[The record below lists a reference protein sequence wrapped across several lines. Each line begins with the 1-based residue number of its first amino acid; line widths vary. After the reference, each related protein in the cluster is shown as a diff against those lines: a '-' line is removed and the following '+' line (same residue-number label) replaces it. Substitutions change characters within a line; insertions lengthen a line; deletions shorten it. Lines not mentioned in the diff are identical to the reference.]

1 MKLFSRLF
9 NLIRGFF
16 SIFLGRAER
25 NNPEIA
31 YENAVNALTT
41 KYVAFKKAAS
51 SILRRRE
58 NIEARLIKEREQL
71 QLVSADLEK
80 AVEQD
85 DDDVAIA
92 LIQKKESIE
101 GEVAD
106 LESDLADAQK
116 DADEA
121 KGSLT
126 AIKAEIVRLKDE
138 RDRVV
143 AKMKSAQAKI
153 SIQEQLEG
161 ISVDAELKA
170 LGEARENAQN
180 LLTEA
185 KLNDELNE
193 DSLETKLQVIR
204 ARGSKENATK
214 KLQELKAKKQKALPP
229 ASEKG
234 KVIDASFDDKVPA
247 GGKEM

>member
-1 MKLFSRLF
+1 VV
-9 NLIRGFF
+9 
-16 SIFLGRAER
+16 LGRAER

-41 KYVAFKKAAS
+41 KYVAFKKAAA
-51 SILRRRE
+51 SIIRRRE
-58 NIEARLIKEREQL
+58 NIEARLLKEREQL
-71 QLVSADLEK
+71 QLVAADLES
-80 AVEQD
+80 AIEQD
-85 DDDVAIA
+85 NDEVAVV

-101 GEVAD
+101 GEVKD
-106 LESDLADAQK
+106 LEVDLVDAEK
-116 DADEA
+116 DANEA
-121 KGSLT
+121 KHSLT
-126 AIKAEIVRLKDE
+126 AIKSEIVRLKDE

-153 SIQEQLEG
+153 AIQEQLEG

-170 LGEARENAQN
+170 LGAARENAQN

-185 KLNDELNE
+185 RLNDELNK
-193 DSLETKLQVIR
+193 DSLETQLQAIR
-204 ARGSKENATK
+204 ERGSKESALK

-229 ASEKG
+229 ASKKG
-234 KVIDASFDDKVPA
+234 QIIDATFDEKVPV

>member
-1 MKLFSRLF
+1 MRLFSRLF

-41 KYVAFKKAAS
+41 KYVAFKKAAAQ
-51 SILRRRE
+51 IIRRRE
-58 NIEARLIKEREQL
+58 NIEARLLKEREQL
-71 QLVSADLEK
+71 QLVSADLET
-80 AVEQD
+80 AIAQD
-85 DDDVAIA
+85 DDEVAVV

-106 LESDLADAQK
+106 LETDLVDAEK
-116 DADEA
+116 DANEA

-126 AIKAEIVRLKDE
+126 SIKSEIVRLRDE

-153 SIQEQLEG
+153 AIQEQLEG

-170 LGEARENAQN
+170 LGAARENAQN

-193 DSLETKLQVIR
+193 DSLESKLQAIR
-204 ARGSKENATK
+204 ERGSKEAALK
-214 KLQELKAKKQKALPP
+214 KLEELKAKKRKALPP
-229 ASEKG
+229 ASK
-234 KVIDASFDDKVPA
+234 KDRVIDATFESKATVD
-247 GGKEM
+247 GKEM